1 MLKNLNE
8 LPEELQEVIIDY
20 VDKPEFLYFIDMLEW
35 SEETGLSGGGFAVMS
50 NDAEIWKD
58 EYKNPV
64 YKTCRYLRSRGF
76 EPYDSPIMIR
86 ASIADMPTP
95 FIYDLSALDEGVDY
109 RIMDKEA
116 VKSEVA
122 KHAVS

>member
-1 MLKNLNE
+1 
-8 LPEELQEVIIDY
+8 
-20 VDKPEFLYFIDMLEW
+20 
-35 SEETGLSGGGFAVMS
+35 
-50 NDAEIWKD
+50 
-58 EYKNPV
+58 
-64 YKTCRYLRSRGF
+64 
-76 EPYDSPIMIR
+76 MIR